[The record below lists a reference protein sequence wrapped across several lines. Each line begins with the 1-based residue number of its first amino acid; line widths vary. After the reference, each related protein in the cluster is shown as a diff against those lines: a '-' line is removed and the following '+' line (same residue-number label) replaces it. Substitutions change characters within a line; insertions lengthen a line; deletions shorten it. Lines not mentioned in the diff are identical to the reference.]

1 MQCTACQFPIHFSGD
16 SIIFYE
22 ILKILTH
29 QGPMVAGASIVFVF
43 FVLLFIL
50 RNGKLAITVFSPLFL
65 SLLTL
70 LGLMALFEIKFSV
83 ANLVSVP
90 ILIGVGIDYSIYLFQ
105 QFRENSWSNL

>member
-1 MQCTACQFPIHFSGD
+1 
-16 SIIFYE
+16 
-22 ILKILTH
+22 
-29 QGPMVAGASIVFVF
+29 MVAGASIVFVF